1 MYSENVGGY
10 VGKLCIIISLTHI
23 LHISVDLAG
32 WTLRGNLYIHVA
44 TFSSVIQRNYNYYR
58 SKDIS
63 IEIVMR
69 F

>member
-1 MYSENVGGY
+1 M
-10 VGKLCIIISLTHI
+10 GKLCIIISLTHI

-32 WTLRGNLYIHVA
+32 WTLRENLYIHVA